1 MTGEVLVNGV
11 ERDPRI
17 FRKMSCY
24 IMQHD
29 ELCPHLTVME
39 AMMCSANLK
48 LADRISH
55 DEKQLVV
62 RSICFLSI
70 CKSFII
76 VKFFR
81 FVKFWKQWDLKIV
94 KILEHSIYLVVNE
107 NVWLLPRNWL
117 ITHPWCFSMNRR
129 GNN

>member
-117 ITHPWCFSMNRR
+117 ITHP
-129 GNN
+129 